1 MAVDCK
7 MDFTKKGYK
16 LKKKK
21 KKKMREGFWNL
32 LLDLLSLCYQPP
44 YLETEIQ

>member
-21 KKKMREGFWNL
+21 EKNEGGL
-32 LLDLLSLCYQPP
+32 LESTFRRVESLLSTSLFGD
-44 YLETEIQ
+44 